1 MKKIRMASHFRL
13 TSMKGQDIYFVDRYI
28 AYYNFS
34 FIELLQFNGSV
45 YGK

>member
-1 MKKIRMASHFRL
+1 MNFFRTASHFRL
-13 TSMKGQDIYFVDRYI
+13 TSVKGPDSYFVDRYI

-34 FIELLQFNGSV
+34 FTVLLQFNGSV